1 MFHCEEGRVAR
12 IFRVY
17 RGPTKQSP
25 YRHGDCFVAH
35 LPWRTVPGKNAAR
48 NDTKKG
54 DVNRMTEKP
63 KFYVVWKGR
72 KTGVFSSWEACAA
85 QVQGFPD
92 AQYKS
97 FTSRAA
103 AEQALRGKYAAQ
115 VGKPVSSGEWL
126 FAPNPP
132 VAESVVVDAACS
144 GSPGRLEYRGV
155 DLHSGKEVFR
165 QGPYEN
171 GTNNVGEFLAIV
183 HALALLEGQGSAL
196 PRAPSRKRFGM
207 ISRNRDYHAG
217 IRPTTPRPGR
227 DSGLYAGTGTTTPV
241 YSDSETAIAWVKAKQ
256 CNTELAADETN
267 ASLFELINRAEEW
280 LAEHKTTNP
289 VLKWDTKAWGEI
301 PADFNR
307 K

>member
-1 MFHCEEGRVAR
+1 MA
-12 IFRVY
+12 
-17 RGPTKQSP
+17 
-25 YRHGDCFVAH
+25 
-35 LPWRTVPGKNAAR
+35 
-48 NDTKKG
+48 
-54 DVNRMTEKP
+54 EKP

-72 KTGVFSSWEACAA
+72 RTGVFSSWEACAA
-85 QVQGFPD
+85 QVQGFTG

-97 FTSRAA
+97 FTSRLA
-103 AEQALRGKYAAQ
+103 AEQAFRGKYAAH

-132 VAESVVVDAACS
+132 VADSVVVDAACS

-155 DLHSGKEVFR
+155 DLRSGKEVFR
-165 QGPYEN
+165 KGPYEN

-183 HALALLEGQGSAL
+183 HALVMLEQQGSA
-196 PRAPSRKRFGM
+196 
-207 ISRNRDYHAG
+207 I
-217 IRPTTPRPGR
+217 
-227 DSGLYAGTGTTTPV
+227 PV

-256 CNTELAADETN
+256 CNTDLAADETN
-267 ASLFELINRAEEW
+267 APLFELIDRAEDW
-280 LAEHKTTNP
+280 LAEHKTANP